1 MTTEHRWYPLES
13 QNYDQV
19 VRQFFGPF
27 CIVLRDYKGEV
38 TGGISSAFG
47 EIVFPKSKIE
57 NVTEKSVDMLETGLL
72 NALAEIKAYRETL
85 EPPSDESDS

>member
-47 EIVFPKSKIE
+47 EITFGKKPLES
-57 NVTEKSVDMLETGLL
+57 VTEQSVDMLEMGLL
-72 NALAEIKAYRETL
+72 NALAEIKEYRETL
-85 EPPSDESDS
+85 NPLSNESDG